1 MPPPPGLHYATALR
15 SDLTQLLSET
25 CLPAYGRRKAA
36 LIQLTGQGNSLLFAT
51 PDYSGQIGFVGAW
64 PQPVLVHLQALRAV
78 ARKLPRTEFVLM
90 GYADGWLSI
99 GPTRLSA
106 RVAT

>member
-1 MPPPPGLHYATALR
+1 MLPPPGLHYATALR
-15 SDLTQLLSET
+15 SDLMQLLGEAS
-25 CLPAYGRRKAA
+25 LPAYGRRKTA
-36 LIQLTGQGNSLLFAT
+36 LIRLAGEGNSFPFTT

-78 ARKLPRTEFVLM
+78 ARKLRRTEFVLM
-90 GYADGWLSI
+90 GYADGWLSV

-106 RVAT
+106 RTAT

>member
-1 MPPPPGLHYATALR
+1 MPPLPGLHYATALR
-15 SDLTQLLSET
+15 SDLTQLLNEAS
-25 CLPAYGRRKAA
+25 LPVYGRRKTA
-36 LIQLTGQGNSLLFAT
+36 LIRLVGEGNSFLFTT
-51 PDYSGQIGFVGAW
+51 PDYSGQIGFIGEW

-78 ARKLPRTEFVLM
+78 ARKLPRTEFVLL
-90 GYADGWLSI
+90 GYADGWLSV

>member
-15 SDLTQLLSET
+15 LDLMQLLGEAS
-25 CLPAYGRRKAA
+25 LPAYGRRKAA
-36 LIQLTGQGNSLLFAT
+36 LIQLTGQGNSFVFAT

-78 ARKLPRTEFVLM
+78 ARKLPHTEFVLM
-90 GYADGWLSI
+90 DYAYGWLSV

-106 RVAT
+106 RLAT